1 MTIKDAVFA
10 AVHEHGLVTVA
21 DIRNFIIE
29 NDLPVRGMCGQ
40 VPSWSS
46 ISGRAFE
53 LWVDNWLERW
63 NGEGAHS
70 LWGYGTIYYGRTGNH
85 PATTQRSHG

>member
-1 MTIKDAVFA
+1 MTNKDAVFA
-10 AVHEHGLVTVA
+10 AIDEHILVTVA

-29 NDLPVRGMCGQ
+29 NDLPARGMFGQ

-46 ISGRAFE
+46 LSGRAFE
-53 LWVDNWLERW
+53 LWKDGWLERW

-70 LWGYGTIYYGRTGNH
+70 CLGRGTIYYGLTNMDGQ
-85 PATTQRSHG
+85 P